1 MAQGKS
7 HGQSRKGS
15 TFMNMKER
23 IAAKLTEGLHP
34 TTLDIV
40 DESDR
45 HKGHAGARTG
55 GETHY
60 RVSIVSASFAGK
72 GRVERHRIIY
82 ALLADEI
89 AAGVHALA
97 LHPLAPGEA

>member
-1 MAQGKS
+1 M
-7 HGQSRKGS
+7 
-15 TFMNMKER
+15 TMKQR
-23 IAAKLTEGLHP
+23 IAAKLTQGLRP

-45 HKGHAGARTG
+45 HKGHAGAREG

-60 RVSIVSASFAGK
+60 RVHIVSESFAGK
-72 GRVERHRIIY
+72 GRLERHRIVY
-82 ALLADEI
+82 ALLADEF

-97 LHPLAPGEA
+97 LQTLAPGET